1 MSKTGYKRLGDYIR
15 EVDVRN
21 RDLEVK
27 ELLGVSVSKE
37 FIPSIANT
45 IGTDMS
51 SYKIVKSRQ
60 FVYIE
65 DTSRRGDKIAIALL
79 QSIKEAI
86 VSSIYRVFEVKDKD
100 KLLPEYLMMWFRRPE
115 FDRYARFKSHG
126 SAREI
131 FSWEEMCDVTLPIPP
146 IEQQRKIVAEY
157 ETISKRIRLNEQMIT
172 RLEETAQT
180 LYRKMFVDGIDKEN
194 LPEGW
199 RMGTLG
205 EICCKIGSGATPKG
219 GKECYVNDGTS
230 FIRSMNVLD
239 LRFNRNELAHIT
251 SQQAK
256 TLDAVSV
263 ESKDIL
269 LNITGVSVARCCMV
283 PDSILPAR
291 VNQHVMI
298 IRSDKIIYSYYLLF
312 LLYISKEKLL
322 GISQSGSTRE
332 AITKSEI
339 ERFFILVPSM
349 ETIRNF
355 DRKVS
360 SIFQY
365 KVLLEEE
372 NNKLNELQSLL
383 LAKMGQKIKGDE

>member
-1 MSKTGYKRLGDYIR
+1 MEKNSLHRLGDYIR

-21 RDLEVK
+21 RDLEVMK
-27 ELLGVSVSKE
+27 LLGVSISKE
-37 FIPSIANT
+37 FMPSIANT

-51 SYKIVKSRQ
+51 SYKVVEPRQ
-60 FVYIE
+60 FAYGPV
-65 DTSRRGDKIAIALL
+65 TSRNGDKISIALY
-79 QSIKEAI
+79 KNDEKAI
-86 VSSIYRVFEVKDKD
+86 VSQAYTIFEVKNKQ

-131 FSWEEMCDVTLPIPP
+131 FSWEEMCDVELPIPS
-146 IEQQRKIVAEY
+146 IKQQQKIVSEY
-157 ETISKRIRLNEQMIT
+157 EAVTRRIRLNEQIIAK
-172 RLEETAQT
+172 LEETAQA
-180 LYRKMFVDGIDKEN
+180 LYRKMFVDEIDKEN

-219 GKECYVNDGTS
+219 GKECYINTGTS
-230 FIRSMNVLD
+230 FIRSMNVFN
-239 LRFNRNELAHIT
+239 LRFNQDELAHIT
-251 SQQAK
+251 LQQAK

-263 ESKDIL
+263 ESRDIL
-269 LNITGVSVARCCMV
+269 LNITGVSVSRCCMV

-298 IRSDKIIYSYYLLF
+298 IRPNKIIHSYYLLF
-312 LLYISKEKLL
+312 LLYFSKEKLL

-339 ERFFILVPSM
+339 ERLSILVPSI
-349 ETIRNF
+349 EYVYNF
-355 DRKVS
+355 DREVS
-360 SIFQY
+360 LIFQY
-365 KVLLEEE
+365 KALLEEE
-372 NNKLNELQSLL
+372 NNKLTILQSLL
-383 LAKMGQKIKGDE
+383 LAKMGR

>member
-1 MSKTGYKRLGDYIR
+1 MSKENYRRLGDYIR

-21 RDLEVK
+21 RDFEVK
-27 ELLGVSVSKE
+27 ELVGLTINKA
-37 FIPSIANT
+37 FIPSVANT
-45 IGTDMS
+45 IGTDLSNYKVIRKEQFACSLMQVSRDGKMPVAMFEGECAIMS
-51 SYKIVKSRQ
+51 PAYPM
-60 FVYIE
+60 
-65 DTSRRGDKIAIALL
+65 
-79 QSIKEAI
+79 
-86 VSSIYRVFEVKDKD
+86 FEVVDKNI
-100 KLLPEYLMMWFRRPE
+100 LLPQYLMMWFSRNE
-115 FDRYARFKSHG
+115 FDREASFYAVGGVRG
-126 SAREI
+126 SLTWQD
-131 FSWEEMCDVTLPIPP
+131 FCDMTLPIPP
-146 IEQQRKIVAEY
+146 IEQQRKIVTEY
-157 ETISKRIRLNEQMIT
+157 EAVSRRIRLNEQVIA

-219 GKECYVNDGTS
+219 GKECYVNVGTS

-239 LRFNRNELAHIT
+239 LRFNHDELAHIT
-251 SQQAK
+251 LQQAK
-256 TLDAVSV
+256 TLDTVSV
-263 ESKDIL
+263 ESRDVL

-298 IRSDKIIYSYYLLF
+298 IRSSKIIYSYYLLF
-312 LLYISKEKLL
+312 LLYFSKEKLL

-339 ERFFILVPSM
+339 ERFTILVPSI
-349 ETIRNF
+349 EIIRNF
-355 DRKVS
+355 DYKVS
-360 SIFQY
+360 SIFHH

-372 NNKLNELQSLL
+372 NNKLNKLQSLL
-383 LAKMGQKIKGDE
+383 LAKIGQ